1 LKTAAELSTDFG
13 RVRDLADLKR
23 LLARV
28 AEIMDATGLVVWLG
42 TASGA
47 DLQPIVSHGYSP
59 QVVARMPSVPRTADN
74 AAAAA
79 YRSSSLQKV
88 VKRPGG
94 STGALV
100 APIMGSDGCIGAL
113 SAETRNGGESAE
125 SVQAIAVIVAAHLA
139 SVFAATAADSSNPKA
154 AAQA

>member
-28 AEIMDATGLVVWLG
+28 AESMDATGVVVWLG
-42 TASGA
+42 STAGA

-79 YRSSSLQKV
+79 YRTGSLQMV

-94 STGALV
+94 TTGALV
-100 APIMGSDGCIGAL
+100 TPIIGSDGCIGAL
-113 SAETRNGGESAE
+113 SAEIRNGAE
-125 SVQAIAVIVAAHLA
+125 ASDSVQAIGVIVAAHLA
-139 SVFAATAADSSNPKA
+139 AVFAATAADSGNPKA
-154 AAQA
+154 AAQG